1 MGAIEVDPKKFVK
14 RHHMTPKEW
23 QESYPGEEK
32 DWGFK
37 IRYANSRSHLGLFHV
52 HTTWEKAEAKALDIA
67 ERYMAHL
74 VVEVLF

>member
-1 MGAIEVDPKKFVK
+1 MAAIEVDPKKFVK
-14 RHHMTPKEW
+14 RHQMTPKEW
-23 QESYPGEEK
+23 QENHPGEEK

-37 IRYANSRSHLGLFHV
+37 IRYANSPRHLGLFHV
-52 HTTWEKAEAKALDIA
+52 HATWERAEGKALDIA